1 MGRISEIYGAYGVTD
16 RPLNGYKVVIYDC
29 DGVIFDSF
37 ESNFAFYSKILEHF
51 GKPPLDRGDGEIMH
65 LLHTSASRDV
75 LARLFAGDDHGED
88 VLNFAGSI
96 DYRELLPYMQMEE
109 GFRETVDLLRDRV
122 SLAICTNRS
131 TSMEMVL
138 EHFGLSRYFGCVMT
152 AAGVNN
158 PKPHPEPLFKVLEY
172 FAIEPGEALFV
183 GDSELDCR
191 ASHAAGVPFIA
202 YKAEMPCLARI
213 DRHVDILPLL
223 RAKPKGDR

>member
-1 MGRISEIYGAYGVTD
+1 VKEEL
-16 RPLNGYKVVIYDC
+16 LNGYKAVIYDC
-29 DGVIFDSF
+29 DGVMFDSL

-51 GKPPLDRGDGEIMH
+51 GKPPLDRSNGEIMH

-75 LARLFAGDDHGED
+75 LARLFAGDGNGED
-88 VLNFAGSI
+88 ALNFAGTI
-96 DYRELLPYMQMEE
+96 DYRELLPYMRMEA
-109 GFRETVDLLRDRV
+109 GFRETVDVLSDKVR
-122 SLAICTNRS
+122 LAICTNRS

-138 EHFGLSRYFGCVMT
+138 EHFGLSRYFDCVMT
-152 AAGVNN
+152 AARVNN

-172 FAIEPGEALFV
+172 YDIKPEEALFV

-223 RAKPKGDR
+223 RTEWKGDW